1 MPLDVPAGTRCFI
14 DANIFVYHFV
24 DTPELS
30 DACSDFL
37 ERVERDEIAG
47 TTSAVAVAEAV
58 HKVMLAEAMTK
69 HGLPHRGLA
78 HRLQR
83 QAQLITELSKHTEV
97 IRLVRTLNLQV
108 APTTLELLE
117 KAAALAVT
125 HQVLT
130 NDAITL
136 AVMAQEGLTSI
147 ATNDDNFRRVS
158 AATVWTPRSQT
169 G

>member
-37 ERVERDEIAG
+37 ERVERGELAG

-58 HKVMLAEAMTK
+58 HKVMLAEAMTE
-69 HGLPHRGLA
+69 HNLPHRGLA

-83 QAQLITELSKHTEV
+83 QAQLIAGLSRHKEV
-97 IRLVRTLNLQV
+97 IKLVRALDLQV
-108 APTTLELLE
+108 VPTTLELLE
-117 KAAALAVT
+117 KASTLAVT

-136 AVMAQEGLTSI
+136 AVMAQEGLTNI
-147 ATNDDNFRRVS
+147 VTNDDNFRRVS
-158 AATVWTPRSQT
+158 TVSVWTPRS
-169 G
+169 

>member
-14 DANIFVYHFV
+14 DANIFVYHLV

-37 ERVERDEIAG
+37 ERVERREYVG
-47 TTSAVAVAEAV
+47 VTSAVAVAEAV
-58 HKVMLAEAMTK
+58 HKVMLAEAMAK

-83 QAQLITELSKHTEV
+83 QAQLIADLSKHSEITK
-97 IRLVRTLNLQV
+97 LVRALDLQV
-108 APTTLELLE
+108 VPTTLELLE
-117 KAAALAVT
+117 TATRLATT
-125 HQVLT
+125 HHVLT

-136 AVMAQEGLTSI
+136 AVMVQEGLTDI
-147 ATNDDNFRRVS
+147 ITNDEGFSRVS
-158 AATVWTPRSQT
+158 GLRVWLPRS
-169 G
+169 